1 MMMASA
7 LRRFGRQFRT
17 NQKGVAAIEFALI
30 APVMIALYV
39 GLIEFSN
46 ALTLDRKLTHTAS
59 ALADLVA
66 QDNGITDA
74 EMNDILAASAA
85 IVAPYSPNPLR
96 LVVSS
101 VVADSDNNTTVAWS
115 DAKNTSPR
123 GTGSNITLPEGL
135 TEPGSSVILA
145 EVSYTYT
152 SPFTQFLS
160 GGIELQDRFYLR
172 PRRVLQVSRS

>member
-7 LRRFGRQFRT
+7 LRRFGRHFRT

-123 GTGSNITLPEGL
+123 GEGSNITLPEGL

-160 GGIELQDRFYLR
+160 GGIELKDRFYLR

>member
-1 MMMASA
+1 MTSA
-7 LRRFGRQFRT
+7 LRRFARHFKA

-66 QDNGITDA
+66 QDNDITDG
-74 EMNDILAASAA
+74 EMTDILAASAA
-85 IVAPYSPNPLR
+85 IVAPYSASPLR

-101 VVADSDNNTTVAWS
+101 VVADGANKTTVAWS

-123 GTGSNITLPEGL
+123 GQGSTVQLPDGL

-152 SPFTQFLS
+152 SPFTQFLT
-160 GGIELQDRFYLR
+160 GGIELKDRFYLR

>member
-7 LRRFGRQFRT
+7 LRRFARHFRT

-123 GTGSNITLPEGL
+123 GEGSNITLPEGL

-160 GGIELQDRFYLR
+160 GGIELKDRFYLR